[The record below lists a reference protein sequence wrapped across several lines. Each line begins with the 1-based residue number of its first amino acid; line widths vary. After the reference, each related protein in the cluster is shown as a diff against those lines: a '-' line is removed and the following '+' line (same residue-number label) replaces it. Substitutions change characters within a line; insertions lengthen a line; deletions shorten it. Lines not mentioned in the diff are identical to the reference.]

1 MNIPVRQLENGSIPA
16 DPETVL
22 LFLKKHGLPSTTR
35 DHPPMFTVADSQ
47 ALRPPNVSGGY
58 TKNLFLR
65 NRKGAMWLITC
76 DENQSI
82 DLRHLG
88 AALGAGRLSFASPE
102 RLMRFLGI
110 TTGAVSPL
118 ALINDVT
125 QNIHFAID
133 RSLLRHDQ
141 LHVHPLVNTLTT
153 TLTTIG
159 LVEFAMKTGHPPVYL
174 KFNHDGSVTV
184 DRSNNKMPDGGL

>member
-47 ALRPPNVSGGY
+47 ALRPPSVSGGY

-65 NRKGAMWLITC
+65 NRKRAMWLITC

-88 AALGAGRLSFASPE
+88 AAVGAGRLSFDSPK
-102 RLMRFLGI
+102 RLMHFLGI
-110 TTGAVSPL
+110 TTGEVYPL
-118 ALINDVT
+118 ALINAVA

-133 RSLLRHDQ
+133 R
-141 LHVHPLVNTLTT
+141 
-153 TLTTIG
+153 
-159 LVEFAMKTGHPPVYL
+159 
-174 KFNHDGSVTV
+174 
-184 DRSNNKMPDGGL
+184 